1 MMVIV
6 EFHPINEGVFDT
18 LNCAAMFASN
28 MLKHALAM
36 FLYDKK

>member
-6 EFHPINEGVFDT
+6 EFHPVSKGVFDT

-28 MLKHALAM
+28 MRKQALAM
-36 FLYDKK
+36 FL